1 MFLLYEY
8 IFDFLIIKIPMV
20 EIESQTLK
28 RRILKFANISVVS
41 QAVIYSQL
49 VVKMVIMRAY
59 LILQALDSNF
69 LTKFLEQKNK
79 N

>member
-69 LTKFLEQKNK
+69 LTKFLEQKN
-79 N
+79 

>member
-1 MFLLYEY
+1 
-8 IFDFLIIKIPMV
+8 MV

-69 LTKFLEQKNK
+69 LTKFLEQKN
-79 N
+79 